1 MNYIVSRIVKLYID
15 LYLKSVSSSGA
26 NQYYFLGR
34 GNNLGRKAEGWG
46 CEEGKYDIH
55 M

>member
-1 MNYIVSRIVKLYID
+1 MD
-15 LYLKSVSSSGA
+15 LYLKSGSSSGA

>member
-1 MNYIVSRIVKLYID
+1 MD

-26 NQYYFLGR
+26 NQYYFSER
-34 GNNLGRKAEGWG
+34 GNNLRRRDEGWG

>member
-1 MNYIVSRIVKLYID
+1 MD

-26 NQYYFLGR
+26 NQHYFSGR
-34 GNNLGRKAEGWG
+34 GNNQGRRDERWG